1 MYEPQG
7 AHWRKTMAKQ
17 YSETIGNLARL
28 TAALGANAAEIPHLE
43 GIRVRLEKILADA
56 QDSAKQQAALIASK
70 QEATKKLRALVREGT
85 RAATGVQ
92 KLLQEHYGLGSEKLA
107 EFGIQPYRGRKT
119 KKQPGQ
125 EEPGS
130 PLPPPTAHP
139 TNPNL

>member
-1 MYEPQG
+1 MSQ
-7 AHWRKTMAKQ
+7 Q

-28 TAALGANAAEIPHLE
+28 TAALGANATEIPHLE

-56 QDSAKQQAALIASK
+56 QETAKQQAALIASK
-70 QEATKKLRALVREGT
+70 QEASKKLKSLAREGV

-107 EFGIQPYRGRKT
+107 EFGMQPFRGRKV
-119 KKQPGQ
+119 KKAEPKQPGT
-125 EEPGS
+125 PTS
-130 PLPPPTAHP
+130 PPPTAHS